1 MRAVLFIHGI
11 NVREDDLGRTMQIVD
26 QAIQSRVPS
35 AKVSACSWGADL
47 GARLRCGGT
56 SIPGY
61 DSAKAAGE
69 VMPEMHSHTL
79 WLTLYEDP
87 FFELRLLANAAD
99 DGLVLPPSAVQH
111 GEAVRRKLIKMPLD
125 AAVSAA
131 VGASGLGDYL
141 SGACA
146 VLAGAPAFDEVLV
159 NYQQAAALL
168 PAVLGRCVVA
178 LMIRDADRDARP
190 AIQGSTRDSLVT
202 LIEQH
207 FGGASKGVLSTLTKP
222 LLGLA
227 LGMGTRYLQRNR
239 GKMSDLASP
248 VIGDLMCYQGRGEPI
263 RQRIAAQLAAAPGP
277 LVVIAHSLGGVAVV
291 DTLLLAPALCAKVS
305 HLHTVGSQAGFF
317 YEINALVGRSFP
329 DGAALPAAFP
339 AWSNFYDKSD
349 MLSYLASPIFGAGVQ
364 DIEIDN
370 DQPFP
375 QSHSGYWTNDT
386 LWDAIA
392 PSIAS

>member
-248 VIGDLMCYQGRGEPI
+248 
-263 RQRIAAQLAAAPGP
+263 APGP